1 MGDNSTVDR
10 LNTLLVTHFGASA
23 QRVSGA
29 ATFEELDFDSL
40 ALVELAMVAQ
50 KEFGVEVDEQE
61 LTPEQSV
68 QGVAELI
75 DARRAAA

>member
-1 MGDNSTVDR
+1 MSNNDTLNR
-10 LNTLLVTHFGASA
+10 LTTLLVSHFGASE
-23 QRVSGA
+23 QRVSGT

-61 LTPEQSV
+61 ITPDQSV
-68 QGVAELI
+68 QDVAELI
-75 DARRAAA
+75 DARTVAA

>member
-1 MGDNSTVDR
+1 MSDNSTLNR
-10 LNTLLVTHFGASA
+10 LNTLLVEHFGASP

-29 ATFEELDFDSL
+29 ATFEELEFDSL

-50 KEFGVEVDEQE
+50 KEFGVDVDEQE
-61 LTPEQSV
+61 ITPEQSV

-75 DARRAAA
+75 DARRGAA